1 VDVRNDWPNVEKKYL
16 KKIDFGRVVKGGG
29 GGGGRERLLPL
40 WKFRESRVR
49 VEESRSRRVPTD
61 FFFFSLSLVFL
72 FFLSTIFPFSAFLVH
87 FSSWKI
93 KGRPEL
99 NQRRSGSKKEEE
111 KEEKKMEKKEE
122 EEEEVDK
129 NHATSPRLLTPA
141 GVSSL
146 SSLSFVTWPRFFFLP
161 PALPPP
167 TTTTFS
173 SPDGFSCV
181 RVCVCGPSVR
191 WLLETKE
198 NGVWFVRLRDFFFFF
213 SSFLLRVFIT
223 FCLLPSFRSFVC
235 LPPVL

>member
-1 VDVRNDWPNVEKKYL
+1 MIGQMLKRNIY

-61 FFFFSLSLVFL
+61 FFSLSLLSFFSFYQL
-72 FFLSTIFPFSAFLVH
+72 FSPSPRSSSISLRGKSKGGPNSTKGAQGPKKKKRK
-87 FSSWKI
+87 WK
-93 KGRPEL
+93 R
-99 NQRRSGSKKEEE
+99 KK
-111 KEEKKMEKKEE
+111 E

-146 SSLSFVTWPRFFFLP
+146 FSLSFVTWPRFFFYLPLSHLP
-161 PALPPP
+161 PSPP
-167 TTTTFS
+167 
-173 SPDGFSCV
+173 SPRRMVF
-181 RVCVCGPSVR
+181 RVCVCVSVAPLCGGCWKR
-191 WLLETKE
+191 KKTAFGLFAFGT
-198 NGVWFVRLRDFFFFF
+198 F
-213 SSFLLRVFIT
+213 SSSSLPFYSEFSSRFASFL
-223 FCLLPSFRSFVC
+223 PSFVC

>member
-1 VDVRNDWPNVEKKYL
+1 MIGQMLKRNIY

-99 NQRRSGSKKEEE
+99 NQRRSGSKKEE
-111 KEEKKMEKKEE
+111 KKMEKKE
-122 EEEEVDK
+122 
-129 NHATSPRLLTPA
+129 R
-141 GVSSL
+141 
-146 SSLSFVTWPRFFFLP
+146 R
-161 PALPPP
+161 
-167 TTTTFS
+167 
-173 SPDGFSCV
+173 
-181 RVCVCGPSVR
+181 RR
-191 WLLETKE
+191 
-198 NGVWFVRLRDFFFFF
+198 
-213 SSFLLRVFIT
+213 
-223 FCLLPSFRSFVC
+223 RSG
-235 LPPVL
+235 